1 MSVATQGNEKN
12 TIDFALT
19 EQERDELRLALR
31 IYVTDL
37 RTEISHTDRYE
48 FREELKAKRAVLEE
62 LLRRLGGATSAT
74 AEQER
79 QGEAR

>member
-1 MSVATQGNEKN
+1 MNLAIQGGEKS

-19 EQERDELRLALR
+19 DQERHEFRLALKM
-31 IYVTDL
+31 YVTEL
-37 RTEISHTDRYE
+37 RMKISHTDRYE
-48 FREELKAKRAVLEE
+48 FREDLKAKRAVLEE
-62 LLRRLGGATSAT
+62 VLRRLGEAPSAP